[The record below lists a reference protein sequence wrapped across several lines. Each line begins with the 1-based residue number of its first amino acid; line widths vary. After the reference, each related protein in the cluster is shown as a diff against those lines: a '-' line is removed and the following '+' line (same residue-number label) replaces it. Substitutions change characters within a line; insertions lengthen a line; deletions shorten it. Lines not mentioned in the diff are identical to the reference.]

1 MRDLGVD
8 FQPSRP
14 RLLPVVLLFT
24 ACVLCVDAWIEL
36 LDHETELTELQA
48 QMTKA
53 QRRAERLTLLSGP
66 QSPGKQPPIPVDQ
79 AKALQLATA
88 AIGIDWEALFRQID
102 HATQEDVAL
111 LAITPN
117 ATGKSLQI
125 SGEARN
131 LKAVLGFVK
140 ALNQQPLSQASLLS
154 HKVKVDDPPKPNIFE
169 NTPTRSPST

>member
-14 RLLPVVLLFT
+14 RLLPIALLFT

-36 LDHETELTELQA
+36 LDRETELTELQA
-48 QMTKA
+48 QMSKA
-53 QRRAERLTLLSGP
+53 QRRAERLTLPGGP
-66 QSPGKQPPIPVDQ
+66 QSPGKQPPIPAEQ
-79 AKALQLATA
+79 AKALQLAAA
-88 AIGIDWEALFRQID
+88 AIGIDWEALFRRID
-102 HATQEDVAL
+102 HAIQEDVAL

-131 LKAVLGFVK
+131 LKAVLGFVE

-154 HKVKVDDPPKPNIFE
+154 HKVKVDDPHNPIIFE
-169 NTPTRSPST
+169 IAATWSPGI